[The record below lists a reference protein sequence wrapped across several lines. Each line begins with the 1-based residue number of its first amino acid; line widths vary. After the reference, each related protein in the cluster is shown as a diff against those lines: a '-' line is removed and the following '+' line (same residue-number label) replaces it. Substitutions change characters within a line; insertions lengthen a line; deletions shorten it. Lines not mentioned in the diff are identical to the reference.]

1 MLDID
6 TIKNG
11 INEVLSEYPL
21 KKVDL
26 FGSYADGSS
35 HEKSDVD
42 LLVEFMTSSVSLLT
56 LNGLKYRLEEI
67 LKTEVDVIHG
77 PIGKDAMITIGK
89 VVSLYES

>member
-1 MLDID
+1 MLDIAQ
-6 TIKNG
+6 IKDG
-11 INEVLSEYPL
+11 IYTVIAEYPI

-26 FGSYADGSS
+26 FGSYADGTN

-42 LLVEFMTSSVSLLT
+42 LLVEFMTSSISLLT

-77 PIGKDAMITIGK
+77 PIEKDALITIGK